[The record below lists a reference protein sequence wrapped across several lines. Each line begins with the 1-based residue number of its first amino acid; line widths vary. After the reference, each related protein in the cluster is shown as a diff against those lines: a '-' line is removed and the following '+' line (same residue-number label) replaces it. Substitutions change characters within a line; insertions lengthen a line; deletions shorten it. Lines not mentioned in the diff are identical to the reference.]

1 MATLLVKRR
10 KSPRMEEL
18 AGGTKTSFREKND
31 YHTQITK
38 NKWKYWIIE
47 LDNLKT

>member
-18 AGGTKTSFREKND
+18 AGGTKIKDREKSD
-31 YHTQITK
+31 EKRSQPRI
-38 NKWKYWIIE
+38 
-47 LDNLKT
+47 